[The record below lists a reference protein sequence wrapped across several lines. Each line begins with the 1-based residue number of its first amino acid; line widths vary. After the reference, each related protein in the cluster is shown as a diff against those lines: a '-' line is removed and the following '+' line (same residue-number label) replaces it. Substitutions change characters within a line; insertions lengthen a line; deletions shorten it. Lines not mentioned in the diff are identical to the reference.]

1 MYSAKEKD
9 FNNNGLW
16 VLDSC
21 IKAEVKEEKNAEYSL
36 ELEYPIFGNE
46 KWKDI
51 IEENIIKVPTPKYG
65 DQLFRIKNKRVDGTI
80 LYAYAIHIFYD
91 LIDNFLEDVRP
102 TELDGVGALNWIL
115 DGTQYPHN
123 FKALSD
129 ITTVNTANYIRKNPV
144 QALISDDDNSYLNR
158 WGGELER
165 DNYTVKMLQSAG
177 TDRGTTIQF
186 GKNLLEIEEDI
197 NSTEV
202 TTRLMLTG
210 LNEDDTVVTLPEKY
224 IDSAYIQAYPQ
235 PKIRHYH
242 YSDFKV
248 DTANG
253 VTLQNVYTMLRSEAQ
268 RLYKVEKID
277 IPKVNYKVNFVE
289 LSKTEEYKNYAILE
303 KVYLNDTVTT
313 KHSKIGID
321 IKAQVISYVW
331 DAISSKYLEIELGNF
346 RDNINKSFQ
355 SLNNALNK
363 VSEELITNK
372 SDLQK
377 AIDNATQLM
386 TNALGGYVLKR
397 NGEILIMDT
406 ENPNTATK
414 IWRWNINGLAYSKTG
429 INGPYGL
436 AMTMDGAIVADFIT
450 TGVLNA
456 GLIKTGTLASADGS
470 VSINMNN
477 GDFKL
482 GANGKSKV
490 IINQDKL
497 DINDSVGKKAIS
509 FTGRAMELYDYDTS
523 TKIGEYG
530 INSITPES
538 GGDPKIKGLVIDMF
552 NKSFVGFAGPN
563 ATGYT
568 DKYHCIMNY
577 GGYARDPIG
586 MNLYTPL
593 HLNSYNIMMK
603 HGDII
608 FAGGSMKNVKE
619 IDCQNLK
626 VIYSVSAYHVEAE
639 SLNITGQKNRIVQTK
654 DYGVRALNAVESADC
669 FFIDKD
675 VAETING
682 ECKVYI
688 KPIFKQTISLKG
700 YMVDFSKHGRGDMWV
715 DEIAEDYFVI
725 KSDNDIK
732 FTWTITAKQLG
743 YEDERLRYV
752 REDINIRE

>member
-1 MYSAKEKD
+1 M
-9 FNNNGLW
+9 
-16 VLDSC
+16 DSC
-21 IKAEVKEEKNAEYSL
+21 IKCEVKEEKNAEYSL

-51 IEENIIKVPTPKYG
+51 IEENIIKAPTPKYG

-80 LYAYAIHIFYD
+80 LYVYAIHIFYD
-91 LIDNFLEDVRP
+91 LMDNFLEDVRP
-102 TELDGVGALNWIL
+102 TELNGVGALNWIL

-129 ITTVNTANYIRKNPV
+129 ITRVSTANYIRKNPV

-165 DNYTVKMLQSAG
+165 DNYTIKMLQSAG

-248 DTANG
+248 DLENG
-253 VTLQNVYTMLRSEAQ
+253 ITLENVYTMLRNEAQ

-289 LSKTEEYKNYAILE
+289 LSKTEEYKNYVILE
-303 KVYLNDTVTT
+303 KVYLNDIVTT
-313 KHSKIGID
+313 KHSKIDID
-321 IKAQVISYVW
+321 IKAQVISYSW
-331 DAISSKYLEIELGNF
+331 DAINSKYLEIELGNF

-355 SLNNALNK
+355 NLNNALNK

-386 TNALGGYVLKR
+386 TNALGGHVLKR

-406 ENPNTATK
+406 ENPSTATK

-429 INGPYGL
+429 IGGPYGL

-456 GLIKTGTLASADGS
+456 GLIKTGTLASIDGS
-470 VSINMNN
+470 ISIDMNS
-477 GDFKL
+477 GDFRL

-490 IINQDKL
+490 IINQDRL
-497 DINDSVGKKAIS
+497 DINDSIGKKAIS
-509 FTGRAMELYDYDTS
+509 FTGRNMELYDYDTGS
-523 TKIGEYG
+523 QIGYYG
-530 INSITPES
+530 INKIGTSS
-538 GGDPKIKGLVIDMF
+538 GGDPNKKGLVMGME
-552 NKSFVGFAGPN
+552 NSSFVGFLGN
-563 ATGYT
+563 TGDTSEY
-568 DKYHCIMNY
+568 YAIMNY
-577 GGYARDPIG
+577 GGYPKDPVG
-586 MNLYTPL
+586 FNLYTPL
-593 HLNSYNIMMK
+593 WLNNNSIDGAFNISAK
-603 HGDII
+603 NI
-608 FAGGSMKNVKE
+608 FATYTETKNLVTTGS
-619 IDCQNLK
+619 
-626 VIYSVSAYHVEAE
+626 
-639 SLNITGQKNRIVQTK
+639 KNRIVKTAN
-654 DYGVRALNAVESADC
+654 YGVRALNAVESAHCLFTDMGRS
-669 FFIDKD
+669 K
-675 VAETING
+675 TLNG
-682 ECKVYI
+682 ECKI
-688 KPIFKQTISLKG
+688 EIEKIFKETILTTN
-700 YMVDFSKHGRGDMWV
+700 YQVFISKYGEGDIWV
-715 DEIAEDYFVI
+715 DAITEDYFVV
-725 KSDNDIK
+725 KSKNDIEFAWEIK
-732 FTWTITAKQLG
+732 AKQKD
-743 YEDERLRYV
+743 YATERLRYV
-752 REDINIRE
+752 REDI

>member
-1 MYSAKEKD
+1 M
-9 FNNNGLW
+9 
-16 VLDSC
+16 
-21 IKAEVKEEKNAEYSL
+21 KEEKNAEYSL
-36 ELEYPIFGNE
+36 QLEYPIFGNE

-51 IEENIIKVPTPKYG
+51 IEENIIKVPTPKFG
-65 DQLFRIKNKRVDGTI
+65 DQLFRIKNKRVDGTV
-80 LYAYAIHIFYD
+80 LHAYAVHIFYD
-91 LIDNFLEDVRP
+91 LMDNFLEDVRP
-102 TELDGVGALNWIL
+102 TELNGVSALNWIL

-129 ITTVNTANYIRKNPV
+129 ITRVSTANYIRKNPV

-165 DNYTVKMLQSAG
+165 DNYTIKMLQSAG

-210 LNEDDTVVTLPEKY
+210 LNEDDTVVILPEKY

-235 PKIRHYH
+235 PKIRHYQ

-248 DTANG
+248 DSENG
-253 VTLQNVYTMLRSEAQ
+253 ITLQDVYTMLRNEAE

-289 LSKTEEYKNYAILE
+289 LSQTEEYKNYSILE
-303 KVYLNDTVTT
+303 KVYLNDIVTT
-313 KHSKIGID
+313 KHSKIDID
-321 IKAQVISYVW
+321 IKAQVISYSW
-331 DAISSKYLEIELGNF
+331 DAVNGKYLEIELGNF

-355 SLNNALNK
+355 NLNNALNK

-456 GLIKTGTLASADGS
+456 GIIKTGTLASADGS
-470 VSINMNN
+470 ISIDMNN
-477 GDFKL
+477 GDFRL

-490 IINQDKL
+490 IINQDRL

-509 FTGRAMELYDYDTS
+509 FIGRAMELYDYDTN

-530 INSITPES
+530 INSIATET
-538 GGDPKIKGLVIDMF
+538 GGNPNIKGLVIDM
-552 NKSFVGFAGPN
+552 NNRSFVGFYGPKDA
-563 ATGYT
+563 ATG
-568 DKYHCIMNY
+568 KYYCIINY
-577 GGYARDPIG
+577 GGYLRDPIG
-586 MNLYTPL
+586 FNLYTQL
-593 HLNSYNIMMK
+593 YLNGYNIEMGQGNMNDIKHVNCFQVNTLNMK
-603 HGDII
+603 STYTETQDLVTT
-608 FAGGSMKNVKE
+608 GS
-619 IDCQNLK
+619 
-626 VIYSVSAYHVEAE
+626 
-639 SLNITGQKNRIVQTK
+639 KNRIVKTQN
-654 DYGVRALNAVESADC
+654 YGVRALSAVESADC
-669 FFIDKD
+669 LFEDHGVDK
-675 VAETING
+675 TING
-682 ECKVYI
+682 KCKVYL
-688 KPIFKQTISLKG
+688 KPIFKETISLKD
-700 YMVDFSKHGRGDMWV
+700 YMVDFSKYGSGDMYV
-715 DEIAEDYFVI
+715 DEITEDYFVM

-732 FTWTITAKQLG
+732 FKWTVIGKQLG

-752 REDINIRE
+752 RENI

>member
-1 MYSAKEKD
+1 M
-9 FNNNGLW
+9 
-16 VLDSC
+16 
-21 IKAEVKEEKNAEYSL
+21 
-36 ELEYPIFGNE
+36 
-46 KWKDI
+46 
-51 IEENIIKVPTPKYG
+51 PTPKYG

-80 LYAYAIHIFYD
+80 LYVYAVHIFYD
-91 LIDNFLEDVRP
+91 LMDNFLEDVRP
-102 TELDGVGALNWIL
+102 TELNGVGALNWIL

-177 TDRGTTIQF
+177 SDRGTTIQF

-235 PKIRHYH
+235 PKIRHYQ

-248 DTANG
+248 DSENG
-253 VTLQNVYTMLRSEAQ
+253 ITLQDVYTMLRNEAE

-303 KVYLNDTVTT
+303 KVYLNDIVTT

-321 IKAQVISYVW
+321 IKAQVISYNW
-331 DAISSKYLEIELGNF
+331 DAINSKYLEIELGNF

-355 SLNNALNK
+355 NLNNALNK

-429 INGPYGL
+429 MNGPYGL

-470 VSINMNN
+470 ISINMNN
-477 GDFKL
+477 GDFRL

-490 IINQDKL
+490 IINQDRL
-497 DINDSVGKKAIS
+497 DINDSLGKKAIS
-509 FTGRAMELYDYDTS
+509 FIGRAMELYDYDTNV
-523 TKIGEYG
+523 KIGEYG
-530 INSITPES
+530 INSIAAET
-538 GGDPKIKGLVIDMF
+538 GGNPNIKGLVIDM
-552 NKSFVGFAGPN
+552 NNRSFVGFYGPKD
-563 ATGYT
+563 ATTG
-568 DKYHCIMNY
+568 KYYCIINY
-577 GGYARDPIG
+577 GGYLRDPIG
-586 MNLYTPL
+586 FNLYTQL
-593 HLNSYNIMMK
+593 YLNGYNIEMGQGDMNDIKHVNCFQVNTLNMK
-603 HGDII
+603 STYTETRDLVTT
-608 FAGGSMKNVKE
+608 GS
-619 IDCQNLK
+619 
-626 VIYSVSAYHVEAE
+626 
-639 SLNITGQKNRIVQTK
+639 KNRIVKTQN
-654 DYGVRALNAVESADC
+654 YGVRALSAVESADC
-669 FFIDKD
+669 LFEDHGVDK
-675 VAETING
+675 TING
-682 ECKVYI
+682 KCKVYL
-688 KPIFKQTISLKG
+688 KPIFKETISLKG
-700 YMVDFSKHGRGDMWV
+700 YMVDFSKYGPGDMYV
-715 DEIAEDYFVI
+715 EEITEDYFVMT
-725 KSDNDIK
+725 SENDIK
-732 FTWTITAKQLG
+732 FKWTVIAKQLG

-752 REDINIRE
+752 RENI